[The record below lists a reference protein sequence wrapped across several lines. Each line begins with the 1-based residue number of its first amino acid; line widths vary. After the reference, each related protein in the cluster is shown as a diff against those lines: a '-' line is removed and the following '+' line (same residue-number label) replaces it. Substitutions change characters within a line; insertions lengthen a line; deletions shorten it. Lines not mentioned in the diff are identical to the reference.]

1 MRIQTSLFAS
11 KSNNGGLLGKVN
23 AQWNLWFSE
32 ITNVT
37 ERQHYVA
44 CHSFPAKP
52 TKKQIRKLR
61 RQFRKE
67 NQNSLAEFFAEEGTA
82 AMYW

>member
-11 KSNNGGLLGKVN
+11 KSNNGGLLGKMN

>member
-1 MRIQTSLFAS
+1 MRIQTSLFAN
-11 KSNNGGLLGKVN
+11 KSNNSGLLGKVN

-32 ITNVT
+32 ITNVI

-61 RQFRKE
+61 RAFRKE
-67 NQNSLAEFFAEEGTA
+67 AAQLA
-82 AMYW
+82 

>member
-1 MRIQTSLFAS
+1 MRIQTYLFAN
-11 KSNNGGLLGKVN
+11 KSNNGGLLGTVN

-44 CHSFPAKP
+44 CHTFPVKP

-61 RQFRKE
+61 REFRKE
-67 NQNSLAEFFAEEGTA
+67 AK
-82 AMYW
+82 

>member
-1 MRIQTSLFAS
+1 MRIKTYLFAN
-11 KSNNGGLLGKVN
+11 KSNNGGLLDTVN

-44 CHSFPAKP
+44 CHTFPVKP

-61 RQFRKE
+61 REFRKE
-67 NQNSLAEFFAEEGTA
+67 AI
-82 AMYW
+82 

>member
-11 KSNNGGLLGKVN
+11 KSNNGGLLGEVN

>member
-1 MRIQTSLFAS
+1 MRIQTSLFAT
-11 KSNNGGLLGKVN
+11 KSNNGGLLGKKN

-61 RQFRKE
+61 REFRKE
-67 NQNSLAEFFAEEGTA
+67 AN
-82 AMYW
+82 

>member
-1 MRIQTSLFAS
+1 MRIQTSLFAN
-11 KSNNGGLLGKVN
+11 KSNNGGLLGKMD